1 MANSRNMEII
11 EIIENI
17 ENIEKKLQKH
27 IVKKL
32 LEAWKHLWIRSI
44 GTSGNDQAE
53 IIRINQNN
61 E

>member
-11 EIIENI
+11 EIIEII

-32 LEAWKHLWIRSI
+32 LEAWKHL
-44 GTSGNDQAE
+44 
-53 IIRINQNN
+53 
-61 E
+61 